1 MKKNRFILF
10 VFTTF
15 FISCKKEITIEN
27 LMLVAEDDFEHME
40 SHQFNYQMGIGIHRS
55 TKCSCLFKSINNFK
69 TQVIKSQK
77 SVFLQKME
85 GTDL

>member
-27 LMLVAEDDFEHME
+27 NMLVAEDDFEHME
-40 SHQFNYQMGIGIHRS
+40 SHQFTYQMGNGIHRS

-69 TQVIKSQK
+69 TQIIKSQK
-77 SVFLQKME
+77 SFFLRKMK